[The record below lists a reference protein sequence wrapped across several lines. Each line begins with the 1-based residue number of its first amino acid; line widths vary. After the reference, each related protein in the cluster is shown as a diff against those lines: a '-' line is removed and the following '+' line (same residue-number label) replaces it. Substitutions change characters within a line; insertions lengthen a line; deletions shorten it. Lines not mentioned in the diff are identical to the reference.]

1 MAVVQMSAIPR
12 FHSARK
18 GGGAAALTHDG
29 RTMSWGQLEARA
41 NRRARLF
48 ASSGVKAGDFV
59 TIALPN
65 GNEFYE
71 TTFAVWKLG
80 ATPNPVPSKL
90 PRNEFSAIIDLVRPS
105 LVVGGEEHA
114 VVGFNR
120 LPVEADASNFS
131 SEPGEEPLAP
141 SWKAMTS
148 GGSTGRPKVIVDRAP
163 AAWDT
168 EAFILQQQADEVVLN
183 PGPLY
188 HNAPFS
194 VTHLSL
200 IFGGHIVGMRPF
212 DPLEALRLIEAY
224 RVNWVNLVPTMMHRI
239 WSLPVEKR
247 TAFDVSSLRIVFHM
261 ASPMPPWLK
270 EAWIQW
276 LGPERIWEL
285 YGGTERQGATII
297 NGVEWLA
304 HRGSVGRIQGED
316 QLKIFNEEGRECKP
330 HEVGEIFFKPAG
342 GRGSTYY
349 YLGAQPKEREGGW
362 ESIGD
367 MGWMDEE
374 GYVYIADRRTDLI
387 LRGGANIYPAEVE
400 AALDAHP
407 DVGSSVA
414 IGLPDV
420 EMGQRV
426 HAIVQPKPGAA
437 GRLTAADLQGFLAD
451 RIARYKVPES
461 YEFTNDYL
469 RDDAGKVRRS
479 ALRDERV
486 AWLREGRA
494 SRSRLRSAPPNPA
507 NPDRG

>member
-1 MAVVQMSAIPR
+1 MPLVQISSIPR
-12 FHSARK
+12 FHAARK
-18 GGGAAALTHDG
+18 GAGAAAVTHDG
-29 RTMSWGQLEARA
+29 QTISWGELEARA

-48 ASSGVKAGDFV
+48 ASFGVGAGDFV

-65 GNEFYE
+65 GNEFLE

-80 ATPNPVPSKL
+80 AVPNPVPSKL
-90 PRNEFSAIIDLVRPS
+90 PRPEFAAIVDLVKPS
-105 LVVGGEEHA
+105 LVVGGDA
-114 VVGFNR
+114 QATIGYNA
-120 LPVEADASNFS
+120 LPAGADASTFS
-131 SEPGEEPLAP
+131 SEPGDEPLAP

-148 GGSTGRPKVIVDRAP
+148 GGSTGRPKVIVDRTP

-194 VTHLSL
+194 VVHRSL
-200 IFGGHIVGMRPF
+200 IFGAHVVGMRRF
-212 DPLEALRLIEAY
+212 DPLEALHLIDAY
-224 RVNWVNLVPTMMHRI
+224 KVSWVNMVPTMMHRI
-239 WSLPVEKR
+239 WSLPAEKR
-247 TAFDVSSLRIVFHM
+247 AAFDVSSLRIVFHM
-261 ASPMPPWLK
+261 AAPMPHWLK
-270 EAWIQW
+270 QAWIDW

-297 NGVEWLA
+297 SGVEWLT
-304 HRGSVGRIQGED
+304 HPGSVGRIHGED
-316 QLKIFNEEGRECKP
+316 QIKVFNEQGEECNP
-330 HEVGEIFFKPAG
+330 GEVGEIFFRAAG
-342 GRGSTYY
+342 GQGSTYY
-349 YLGAQPKEREGGW
+349 YLGAKARGIEGGW

-374 GYVYIADRRTDLI
+374 GYVYLADRRTDLI

-407 DVGSSVA
+407 DVASSVA
-414 IGLPDV
+414 IGLPDT

-426 HAIVQPKPGAA
+426 HAIVQPKAHA
-437 GRLTAADLQGFLAD
+437 SGRLSVAELQQFLTA
-451 RIARYKVPES
+451 RIARYKIPES
-461 YEFTNDYL
+461 YEFAEDYL

-486 AWLREGRA
+486 TWLQEGRPFRIGAKPAA
-494 SRSRLRSAPPNPA
+494 SAGAVDDNR
-507 NPDRG
+507 